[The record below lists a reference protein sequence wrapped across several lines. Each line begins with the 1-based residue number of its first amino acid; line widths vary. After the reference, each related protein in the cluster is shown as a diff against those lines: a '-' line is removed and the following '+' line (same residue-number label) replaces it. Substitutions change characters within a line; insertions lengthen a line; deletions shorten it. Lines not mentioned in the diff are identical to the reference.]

1 MAHELEVDDILI
13 PRPQHQPRRRRAVPP
28 TPPKQKS
35 KGPGGFIKF
44 MAGAF
49 LVLAVLVVVL
59 SLADIGGSAILS
71 MAQKYLDENY
81 KISLNAEKM
90 TGNPIKG
97 YTLHNFEI
105 AIPDGR
111 QADGNNNNQKILSA
125 GFLSGRINFPALLKG
140 KIRLAEIAL
149 GGMDMDVDNLLKTV
163 ERLKDK
169 FTFTP
174 HPSPLTPNSPFITAA
189 YAEDENENKNAM
201 PEIPLDRF
209 SLKDS
214 KFSSKYGVV
223 EVNEIGADLINFN
236 IDVDGNINGLPVKG
250 DIDMGEEAGFTAVN
264 RSEFNLGSGKILAT
278 GGLINN
284 KLDLHAS
291 LENLDLSEMTALY
304 PEMLNANDFSGKMN
318 FNADVLGTVEAP
330 KISGNFDY
338 KGSKIYGFPV
348 EHASANIAY
357 SDNRFA
363 VNNIQANALNI
374 PIQGEIAVAN
384 RPNEITSVMIKLDG
398 TEANLDGLDKILKIP
413 ELKTLSGK
421 VSAFNANI
429 SGPVNALNGLV
440 NFNAPKISYEG
451 KAVTNIKAQLKLAN
465 SDTANVNGKFN
476 FEGANGFLQGTIASM
491 LIKPNF
497 NLTAK
502 LANLDVKKI
511 EYMIPDARDYK
522 LSGIITAE
530 ATLKGNAS
538 NPSVKGSL
546 TSPAF
551 SGFDQKITKPVI
563 NFEFANKTLTLSKT
577 EGTLNGMPINL
588 SGTVGPLPSSNP
600 NLNINAT
607 IAMSPAN
614 LKAYVPDID
623 SYALKGTINAGLK
636 IQGSVNNPSIKLL
649 ASSQNLQAMNMI
661 TARDI
666 ELTTTAGGDLTKLE
680 KINVNASAKSIIAGG
695 VTFNGVNAAVNKNGD
710 KISLDTLKASSGAGT
725 ITGTGTASASGKEPL
740 NFNFNFNKLAL
751 ASLAAASGVDV
762 KGELSGSLKIAGAN
776 DNPEI
781 FFNAGIPSLNAM
793 GFALNNIV
801 ADLSGNSKNLKFN
814 KVTADFEGS
823 ELVALG
829 NIQFSP
835 LKYNV
840 ALSGN
845 NIKLENLLREMP
857 DMKDKLSGTAGLT
870 FNLTGNEKGATG
882 KGSLT
887 SQAIRA
893 FGLNLTKINV
903 PLSYSGN
910 SFASNN
916 ATANFYGGTAKNTLN
931 FDIKNMKFT
940 DNVEASG
947 IDVNA
952 LIQDAAGGLEGKITG
967 AGKFSM
973 KINGAVK
980 DAVSYSGTGNFS
992 MGEGAISGFKWLD
1005 LITKIHGTNGIKYAS
1020 VNAPLA
1026 LQTGKL
1032 LIKSGSIAKAFNNDP
1047 IYTYAKLIQDGVVNF
1062 SGKEPTI
1069 DFMTE
1074 SNINYQLINAIQGG
1088 SKGGLD
1094 ALFKGGA
1101 STLQD
1106 GLKAFLTGGM
1116 AGAEKVA
1123 STGDFRIVNLKIS
1136 GKAASPSF
1144 SGLKIGPSTLKKEEQ
1159 VQTADKK
1166 DTQKENF
1173 QEKIINRAVDVILPT
1188 NNNDAK
1194 KKLEEAIKKNIPS
1207 VAPKTQTQTSG
1218 TQAKPSTPTQK
1229 KNVKDAIKEGVQNAL
1244 KDPKNQERLKQE
1256 LQKGLGGLFR

>member
-13 PRPQHQPRRRRAVPP
+13 PRPQHTTRRRRAVPP
-28 TPPKQKS
+28 TPPKQKT
-35 KGPGGFIKF
+35 KGSGGFIKF
-44 MAGAF
+44 MAGVF
-49 LVLAVLVVVL
+49 LILAVLVVVL

-105 AIPDGR
+105 A
-111 QADGNNNNQKILSA
+111 DGNNNNQKILSA
-125 GFLSGRINFPALLKG
+125 GFLSGRVNFPALFTG
-140 KIRLAEIAL
+140 KIRLAEISL
-149 GGMDMDVDNLLKTV
+149 GGMNMDVDNLLKTV
-163 ERLKDK
+163 EKLKGKFSSVSFNSYRL
-169 FTFTP
+169 P
-174 HPSPLTPNSPFITAA
+174 PVSCLITAA
-189 YAEDENENKNAM
+189 YAEDENKNAM

-223 EVNEIGADLINFN
+223 EVNEIGADLVNFN
-236 IDVDGNINGLPVKG
+236 IDVDGNINGLPVTG

-291 LENLDLSEMTALY
+291 LENLDLSEITALY
-304 PEMLNANDFSGKMN
+304 PEMLNANDFSGKAN
-318 FNADVLGTVEAP
+318 FNADVVGTIEAP

-374 PIQGEIAVAN
+374 PIQGELAVAN

-421 VSAFNANI
+421 VETFNANI
-429 SGPVNALNGLV
+429 SGPVNALNGFV

-465 SDTANVNGKFN
+465 SDTAHVDGKFN

-530 ATLKGNAS
+530 ATLKGNIA
-538 NPSVKGSL
+538 NPAVKGSL

-563 NFEFANKTLTLSKT
+563 NFEFANKTLTLNKT

-614 LKAYVPDID
+614 LKTYVPDINNY
-623 SYALKGTINAGLK
+623 SLKGTVNAGIK

-649 ASSQNLQAMNMI
+649 ASSQNLQAMDMI

-814 KVTADFEGS
+814 KVTAEVEGA
-823 ELVALG
+823 EVVALG

-882 KGSLT
+882 KGTLT
-887 SQAIRA
+887 SQAIKA

-967 AGKFSM
+967 TGKFSM

-980 DAVSYSGTGNFS
+980 DTANYSGTGNFS

-1069 DFMTE
+1069 NFMTE

-1094 ALFKGGA
+1094 ALFKGGV

-1116 AGAEKVA
+1116 AEAEKVA

-1207 VAPKTQTQTSG
+1207 VAPKTQAQPSG
-1218 TQAKPSTPTQK
+1218 TTAQPSTSTQK